1 MSIFQEIIDKN
12 NVITITHNEIYK
24 EGWFIGSALMGQDFK
39 NLSQNK
45 YVYKQDT
52 VWTKVID
59 LKKISPYWEIH
70 IKTVKFLFVDQHL
83 DTSLNLL
90 NDILKVLKEESG
102 NSKLQFIY
110 ITEDEDIK
118 KWLDNNRQSYAE
130 KKIPLSIENNR
141 VGSYFKVFVY
151 DDVNKK
157 FYPFVDCTRFHLYGK
172 EYFDININQ
181 FYMEMVKYLISKTY
195 IPFKFKIYFEIF
207 KIQKKVDEVLETQDE
222 TKFISLLDCLLYM
235 SDRECPITSDYSG
248 HITKKILKK
257 FIFYALINGKNP
269 EMVFDKLNPEYVIF
283 LKKELGNYK
292 KKFLNLIDKY
302 DLETLEDRYGISRDI
317 YEYLTGKYKP
327 VKYDERERIR
337 YFTDIPFIQ
346 ENVEYLDFEQLVR
359 KIGK

>member
-45 YVYKQDT
+45 YFYKQDT
-52 VWTKVID
+52 AWTKVID

-70 IKTVKFLFVDQHL
+70 NKTLNFLFVDQHL

-90 NDILKVLKEESG
+90 NDIL
-102 NSKLQFIY
+102 
-110 ITEDEDIK
+110 
-118 KWLDNNRQSYAE
+118 WLDNNRQSYAE
-130 KKIPLSIENNR
+130 KKIPFSIENNR

-235 SDRECPITSDYSG
+235 SDRECPIT
-248 HITKKILKK
+248 
-257 FIFYALINGKNP
+257 
-269 EMVFDKLNPEYVIF
+269 
-283 LKKELGNYK
+283 
-292 KKFLNLIDKY
+292 
-302 DLETLEDRYGISRDI
+302 
-317 YEYLTGKYKP
+317 
-327 VKYDERERIR
+327 
-337 YFTDIPFIQ
+337 
-346 ENVEYLDFEQLVR
+346 
-359 KIGK
+359 